1 MKINC
6 IIVDDESI
14 ARKGLKKYVDAIYF
28 LDLKGTCINAMQ
40 ANSLLKTEKIDLVF
54 LDIEMPLITG
64 LDFLKSLSNPPKVIF
79 TTAYSEYAIDSFQFD
94 VIDYLV
100 KPISPE
106 RFLQACNKAYKVFEV
121 NTSQTT
127 NSIFEKEQD
136 EEHLFVKV
144 NKELIKIKHDD
155 ILFIE
160 GMQNYIKIYTGSTH
174 YYMVLVPLKNVFS
187 MLPEM
192 LFYQVHKS
200 YIVALNKVQAIS
212 GNQLIISENKIP
224 ISRNKKE
231 EVLKLLTNNKILKK

>member
-14 ARKGLKKYVDAIYF
+14 ARKGLKKYVESIDF
-28 LDLKGTCINAMQ
+28 LSLKGTCMNAMQ
-40 ANSLLKTEKIDLVF
+40 ANSLLKMHEIDLIF

-64 LDFLKSLSNPPKVIF
+64 MDFLKSLANPPKVIF

-106 RFLQACNKAYKVFEV
+106 RFLKACNKAY
-121 NTSQTT
+121 
-127 NSIFEKEQD
+127 SIFESNIPQEAIISIKKTKEQD
-136 EEHLFVKV
+136 YLFVKV
-144 NKELIKIKHDD
+144 DKELIKIKFDE
-155 ILFIE
+155 ILYIE
-160 GMQNYIKIYTGSTH
+160 GMQNYIRIHTDSSNF
-174 YYMVLVPLKNVFS
+174 MVLVPLKNVFNL
-187 MLPEM
+187 LPVKH
-192 LFYQVHKS
+192 FYQIHKS

-212 GNQLIISENKIP
+212 GNQLIISNHKIP

-231 EVLKLLTNNKILKK
+231 EIVKVLTENKILKK